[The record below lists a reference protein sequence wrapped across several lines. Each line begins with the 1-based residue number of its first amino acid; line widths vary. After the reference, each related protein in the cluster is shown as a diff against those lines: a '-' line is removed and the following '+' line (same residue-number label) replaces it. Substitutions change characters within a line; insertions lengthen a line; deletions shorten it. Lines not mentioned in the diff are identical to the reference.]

1 MTGHLS
7 PLILNA
13 LADGELTS
21 EQMASTNEHLAG
33 CPSCSSSALNQNL
46 LKSVTAKAGRRHL
59 PSPSFQNRL
68 VRQIAQDLSLQRTSR
83 SYILHPDA
91 SGFGLYGWA
100 TAFALLI
107 VCIGI
112 LLAQRSASRSA
123 IDSSAYSALAT
134 EVCDQHIAT
143 LAANALPQ
151 VISSDR
157 HTVKPWFQ
165 GKLPFS
171 FNLPENLPSGTV
183 LDGANLTY
191 IHNRP
196 TAQLLYNIGA
206 HRVSVYLEQK
216 TNDQISRELSIEHSG
231 FHIVSFTTDE
241 IEGVA
246 VSDVD
251 PSRLSDLSSMI
262 AKAQR

>member
-33 CPSCSSSALNQNL
+33 CLSCSSSALHQNL
-46 LKSVTAKAGRRHL
+46 LKSVTAKAGRRYV
-59 PSPSFQNRL
+59 PSSSFQKRL
-68 VRQIAQDLSLQRTSR
+68 VRQIAEDLPMRRTGR
-83 SYILHPDA
+83 SYNPIQVS

-107 VCIGI
+107 VCFGI
-112 LLAQRSASRSA
+112 LLAHRSASRSA
-123 IDSSAYSALAT
+123 IDSSEYSALAT

-143 LAANALPQ
+143 LAANAPPQ

-157 HTVKPWFQ
+157 HAVKPWFQ

-171 FNLPENLPSGTV
+171 FNLPENLPRGTV

-216 TNDQISRELSIEHSG
+216 TNDHISNELSIEHSG

-246 VSDVD
+246 VSDAD
-251 PSRLSDLSSMI
+251 LSRLSDLSSMI
-262 AKAQR
+262 AKAQK